1 MKKYFLIIL
10 TTLGVS
16 TLAVL
21 AGPSPTPSPS
31 PSAAL
36 PPGLDPSKV
45 NLTVYQNLPGIQPP
59 TLDLDGRDLSGE
71 GLAMINTP
79 QPAGVLP
86 GMPTGSVTPQAFPAK
101 PLAAPTPAPSPSAT
115 PKQ

>member
-1 MKKYFLIIL
+1 MKKHFLFIL
-10 TTLGVS
+10 TTVELS

-21 AGPSPTPSPS
+21 ASPTPAPSPS

-45 NLTVYQNLPGIQPP
+45 DLAVYQNLPGIQPP

-71 GLAMINTP
+71 GLAMINTA
-79 QPAGVLP
+79 QPASLLP
-86 GMPTGSVTPQAFPAK
+86 GMPTGSVTPQPFPAN
-101 PLAAPTPAPSPSAT
+101 PLSAPTPAPSAT